1 VVQCCDYDG
10 TKRPSFDQILL
21 TLGKLLDK
29 ELKQEP
35 DTNAEPKAEAI
46 SGTS

>member
-35 DTNAEPKAEAI
+35 DTNEAKAEAI